1 MTPTTK
7 LEAIN
12 TLLATIG
19 ESPVNSLNSGLVEA
33 SSAEQT
39 LDNVSRDFQT
49 QGWSFNTELTFSLSP
64 DASDM
69 LTLPANCLHVDTLDT
84 RMSAT
89 SDLVQRGNKMYDR
102 VKNTYAI
109 GTAIEVNMVV
119 LLEFEEMPES
129 ARRYVAIKASRILQ
143 DRVLGSES
151 LHSYN
156 SQDEMVA
163 WSNVLQQESEV
174 QDLNIFDNYE
184 TNVIAHYY
192 R

>member
-33 SSAEQT
+33 SQAEQT
-39 LDNVSRDFQT
+39 LNNVSRDFQA
-49 QGWSFNTELTFSLSP
+49 QGWAFNTEITFDLSP
-64 DASDM
+64 DTSDM
-69 LTLPANCLHVDTLDT
+69 LTLPANCLHVDTIHT
-84 RMSAT
+84 RMSSDT
-89 SDLVQRGNKMYDR
+89 DLVQRGNKMYDR
-102 VKNTYAI
+102 IKNTYAI
-109 GTAIEVNMVV
+109 GTTVSVDMVV
-119 LLEFEEMPES
+119 LLDFEEMPET
-129 ARRYVAIKASRILQ
+129 ARRFVAIKASRILQ

-156 SQDEMVA
+156 SQDEMMA
-163 WSNVLQQESEV
+163 WNNMLQSELDV

-184 TNVIAHYY
+184 TNKIAHYK